1 MSDLD
6 KELEKE
12 LIGSTAGGKKLLND
26 QQIYVVAI
34 ISLFLWIPIGTIMAV
49 FSLIRANEE
58 LDDYRA
64 NPTAYRQDSVAKVQ
78 NGRKIAL
85 VSIGLQLI
93 SIPAFIVFV
102 ILMS

>member
-12 LIGSTAGGKKLLND
+12 LIGSTVGGKKLLND

-58 LDDYRA
+58 LDDYIA
-64 NPTAYRQDSVAKVQ
+64 NPNFYRMESVKKVQ
-78 NGRKIAL
+78 TGKKIAL
-85 VSIGLQLI
+85 ASIGIQLI

-102 ILMS
+102 IVMS

>member
-6 KELEKE
+6 LELGDDN
-12 LIGSTAGGKKLLND
+12 GSGEDQKRLLND
-26 QQIYVVAI
+26 QQVYVVAI
-34 ISLFLWIPIGTIMAV
+34 ISLFLWIPVGTMMAI

-64 NPTAYRQDSVAKVQ
+64 NPTVYLHESYLKIKK
-78 NGRKIAL
+78 GRSIA
-85 VSIGLQLI
+85 IAAIIIQLI

-102 ILMS
+102 ILAS

>member
-12 LIGSTAGGKKLLND
+12 LIGSTVGGKRLLND
-26 QQIYVVAI
+26 QQIYVTAI
-34 ISLFLWIPIGTIMAV
+34 ISLFLWIPVGTLMAV

-58 LDDYRA
+58 MDDYRA
-64 NPTAYRQDSVAKVQ
+64 NPTAYNQESVIKVQ

-85 VSIGLQLI
+85 ISLGIQLI

-102 ILMS
+102 VIMS